1 MFLSQRIIYLIRH
14 HHSRLWLIAL
24 AACCVLMVTQISA
37 ALDARK
43 LEASFLKMG
52 GNAQDF
58 AQWTA
63 LIATNSDAPTE
74 QKLRKVNEF
83 FNRKIVF
90 TDDMELWGQ
99 TDYWA
104 TPMES
109 LAHAKGD
116 CEDYVI
122 AKYFALRNMNVP
134 DAQLR
139 LVYVRAL
146 VGGANSSVQQAH
158 MVLAYYPD
166 LEGEPVILDSLITE
180 IRPASR
186 RADLFPVFSFNAQ
199 GVFASAARNA
209 PMGAGGASRLTRWQ
223 NLLERAWKEG
233 FE

>member
-1 MFLSQRIIYLIRH
+1 LPQRIAYFRVPYL
-14 HHSRLWLIAL
+14 RLWLIAL
-24 AACCVLMVTQISA
+24 VACGVLVFTHISA
-37 ALDARK
+37 AVDMRK

-52 GNAQDF
+52 GSASDF
-58 AQWTA
+58 ARWNA
-63 LIATNSDAPTE
+63 LMTSSSDTPVE
-74 QKLRKVNEF
+74 RRLRKVNEF
-83 FNRKIVF
+83 FNREIIF
-90 TDDMELWGQ
+90 TDDQALWGQ
-99 TDYWA
+99 SDYWA

-109 LAHAKGD
+109 LSRGKGD

-122 AKYFALRNMNVP
+122 AKYFALRNMGVP

-166 LEGEPVILDSLITE
+166 LDSEPMILDNLITD
-180 IRPASR
+180 IRAASR
-186 RADLFPVFSFNAQ
+186 RPDLSPVFSFNAQ